1 MNKWTNIVQH
11 KMKVIVDMC
20 RKKSVELHQLAL
32 EEYHTNGNEK
42 GCLMILLNHIQE
54 IHRWMYADNYI
65 QHAINDYKTES
76 DLFEQDDN
84 DDDDN
89 YQELKSLLEKYDPKT
104 EFVLFF
110 CIANV
115 LPHGESAYCFEIINK
130 EDNYQ
135 IKQNTNND
143 NNNIMNCCF
152 HCQEQKNLL
161 RECTHCR
168 LFVFCSDE
176 CKEKDSLHHQMCPIL
191 YKVYNDLFISLK
203 DEKELIKELL

>member
-32 EEYHTNGNEK
+32 EEYHTNENEK

-65 QHAINDYKTES
+65 QHAINDYKTKS
-76 DLFEQDDN
+76 DLFEQEKDN
-84 DDDDN
+84 DDDYDN
-89 YQELKSLLEKYDPKT
+89 YQELKSLLEKYDPET
-104 EFVLFF
+104 EFVLFC

-115 LPHGESAYCFEIINK
+115 LPHGESAYCFETINK
-130 EDNYQ
+130 QDHEIDSNA
-135 IKQNTNND
+135 NND
-143 NNNIMNCCF
+143 NIMDCCF
-152 HCQEQKNLL
+152 YCQEQKNVL
-161 RECTHCR
+161 RECARCR
-168 LFVFCSDE
+168 LFTFCSDE
-176 CKEKDSLHHQMCPIL
+176 CKEKDTLHYQMCPIL